1 MKAEGLMKKLKGL
14 LPDTGSVDK
23 EKKQDDTS
31 RPVRIGIWVLLI
43 GFGSMLLWAAL
54 APLDEGVP
62 CQGTVSIATKSKV
75 VQHLDGGVIDS
86 VHVKEGQFVEQ
97 GEVLLSLYSQK
108 SRARYEDVH
117 QRYLALRAA
126 ESRLEAEQQGKLEI
140 SFHDDLLND
149 PDQDLVLQFMQN
161 EKKLFSARQRV
172 LRLLKE
178 QLAGIRGLVSEGYAP
193 LDQQRELEKKIA
205 EINLAIASEMAQV
218 RREVEAGAEKSK
230 ALADELSKTKI
241 RAPVSGQVVGLQ
253 VQTVGAVIQGGEKLM
268 SVVPVDEN
276 LLVEVKVAP
285 HLIDRVRSGLVAD
298 VRFASFSHSPQLV
311 VEGVVESVSS
321 DLLVEPKMNPLQKGA
336 TYYLALVAITPE
348 GVKVLGDR
356 QMQPGMP
363 VQAIIKTGE
372 RSLLTYLLHPLIK
385 RVSASMKEE

>member
-1 MKAEGLMKKLKGL
+1 MKIRDSVKKIQGLFPLSG
-14 LPDTGSVDK
+14 GH
-23 EKKQDDTS
+23 EKTNEPNDTS
-31 RPVRIGIWVLLI
+31 HPIRIGMWVLLI
-43 GFGSMLLWAAL
+43 GFGGMLLWAAF

-62 CQGTVSIATKSKV
+62 CQGIVSIATKSKV
-75 VQHLDGGVIDS
+75 VQHLNGGVVDS
-86 VHVKEGQFVEQ
+86 VHVKEGQFVKK
-97 GEVLLSLYSQK
+97 GEVLISLYSQT
-108 SRARYEDVH
+108 SRARYQDVH
-117 QRYLALRAA
+117 QRYLAARAA
-126 ESRLEAEQQGKLEI
+126 ESRLLAEQQGRSRI
-140 SFHDDLLND
+140 SFHEDLLND

-172 LRLLKE
+172 LRLLRE
-178 QLAGIRGLVSEGYAP
+178 QLAGIKGLVSEGYAP

-218 RREVEAGAEKSK
+218 RREVEADAEKSK

-241 RAPVSGQVVGLQ
+241 RASVSGQIVGLK
-253 VQTVGAVIQGGEKLM
+253 VQTVGAVIQPGEKIM
-268 SVVPVDEN
+268 NIVPLDEN

-298 VRFASFSHSPQLV
+298 VRFSSFSHSPQLV

-321 DLLVEPKMNPLQKGA
+321 DLLTEQRANPLQSGA
-336 TYYLALVAITPE
+336 AYYLALVAITPE
-348 GVKVLGDR
+348 GIEKLGDR